1 MPTHTE
7 CVFERPARVLI
18 GAAEAARLLVIG
30 MGGGSGFDD
39 VPVPSLALDVCGAA
53 ACPVVVVRGAEGP
66 IPTDRPV
73 VLGLDDVGRDVGAI
87 TAAFA
92 DADGSAARLVVVHAL
107 RGPDAVLDAMA
118 GHPADARAVAE
129 EEIMTALS
137 PWRSRH
143 PGVPV
148 EVRVVHGAPS
158 GRLLE
163 AAAPAR
169 LLVVG
174 TNARG
179 PAARMVL
186 GSTSRSVVRRSPCPV
201 MVVPREAHVLDLE
214 AQETV
219 QPVVDAAVTAPR
231 RGACGR
237 TTAVNCGERI
247 LVEPTCGRPTSGS
260 CSCSVSGSRDRV
272 GRAAG
277 SRADQ
282 RQAAADDRRH
292 DHQTEPLPQRVH
304 HTYLRSCDLWTRRFL
319 PGRAERQRR

>member
-1 MPTHTE
+1 MDELGSSSKPCVVVGVNESGTALRAVRWAAAEAHRRRAPLLIVHAAPYALGNPVDERRAESILALAHTVAAHAQPHVPTHTE

-186 GSTSRSVVRRSPCPV
+186 GSTSRSVVRRSPVRSWSYLARRTCSTSRRRKRYSRWWTP
-201 MVVPREAHVLDLE
+201 PSPHR
-214 AQETV
+214 
-219 QPVVDAAVTAPR
+219 R
-231 RGACGR
+231 RGACGAHDR
-237 TTAVNCGERI
+237 
-247 LVEPTCGRPTSGS
+247 SGT
-260 CSCSVSGSRDRV
+260 V
-272 GRAAG
+272 G
-277 SRADQ
+277 
-282 RQAAADDRRH
+282 
-292 DHQTEPLPQRVH
+292 
-304 HTYLRSCDLWTRRFL
+304 
-319 PGRAERQRR
+319 